1 MILILIIVAVAL
13 LATWIFCYGLA
24 LAAGKVDHEIW
35 KEEEEKEESLEDVI
49 ESHFI
54 D

>member
-35 KEEEEKEESLEDVI
+35 EEEKEESLEDVI